1 MISTP
6 IQGGSMPKLKNTHNK
21 ISVDLEQG
29 SIVKKL
35 SLEIIQLERF
45 KKEISDFPLETRED
59 IFSLIERFIY
69 GEVLSQKD
77 LKIFRLEKNIKI
89 LEFRVK
95 DQKGNWRAIS
105 TIKKGRYLL
114 MVYAF
119 HKKTQE
125 IQEKDKETIRLRIRN
140 FDL

>member
-1 MISTP
+1 
-6 IQGGSMPKLKNTHNK
+6 MPKLKPIFPRNTHNK
-21 ISVDLEQG
+21 ITVDLEQG
-29 SIVKKL
+29 LIVKKL

-45 KKEISDFPLETRED
+45 KKEIRDFPIETRED

-105 TIKKGRYLL
+105 TIKKGKYLL

-125 IQEKDKETIRLRIRN
+125 LQEKDKETIRLRIRN
-140 FDL
+140 FNL

>member
-1 MISTP
+1 
-6 IQGGSMPKLKNTHNK
+6 MPKFKPIIIKITQNK
-21 ISVDLEQG
+21 IPIDFPKKV
-29 SIVKKL
+29 IVKKL

-45 KKEISDFPLETRED
+45 KKEISDFPPETRED
-59 IFSLIERFIY
+59 IFSLIIRFIN

-95 DQKGNWRAIS
+95 DSKGNWRAIS
-105 TIKKGRYLL
+105 TIKKSKYLL

-125 IQEKDKETIRLRIRN
+125 LQEKDKETIRSRIRN
-140 FDL
+140 FNI